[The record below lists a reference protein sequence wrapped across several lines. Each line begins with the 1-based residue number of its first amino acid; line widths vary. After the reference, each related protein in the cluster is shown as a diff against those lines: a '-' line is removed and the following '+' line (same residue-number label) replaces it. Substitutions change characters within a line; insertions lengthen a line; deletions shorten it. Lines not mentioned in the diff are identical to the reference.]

1 MEKQAKIRHVKAH
14 ISSRLGPF
22 GFDEGFPC
30 IFHIVPSRLPH
41 FIRTPLGKPGNTMN
55 VTEKILRAFILRLLL
70 LLLAVFAARHLPDHG
85 LSATPGPSSEQA
97 AAAPVD
103 CYLDTLI
110 TDEAS
115 ASISDMLLHD

>member
-1 MEKQAKIRHVKAH
+1 
-14 ISSRLGPF
+14 
-22 GFDEGFPC
+22 
-30 IFHIVPSRLPH
+30 
-41 FIRTPLGKPGNTMN
+41 MN